1 MSQQTQGLLS
11 LWLEAPEFAAV
22 AGNLRAG
29 MREQLIYGLS
39 GSQTTYC
46 MAALSGLLD
55 RPLLVLTASLAQAE
69 RAAED
74 LRSLLA
80 SDDVHVFPPL
90 EVMPYEVVAASP
102 ELTAQRLA
110 ALVAL
115 TTSHRPV
122 VVAPVGAALR
132 RLVPP
137 EEFWLPT
144 FTLKYGERVEL
155 EDILARLSAM
165 GYDRVDMVEGRGQ
178 FSIRGG
184 ILDVFPLGAPQP
196 FRAELFG
203 DEVDSL
209 RVFDLASQRSL
220 ENRSEIL
227 ITPAREFLLPSGGPE
242 EGIARIRQE
251 LDATVRRLARQ
262 GHSAAADKLRE
273 RVGEHLERLSEG
285 QYFDALPQYA
295 PLFYPE
301 LATLIDYCPRNTIVC
316 FAEPVRLREAAQ
328 ETEKQAGSLFAD
340 LLQRGGALPSEGT
353 NYADYPALAAAAKK
367 RSVIYFSLL
376 LRRIP
381 EGEPEYIASVPAK
394 PMMSFHGQEEAFS
407 QELRRWRE
415 TQRRL
420 VLVAARTDHAE
431 RLRAIL
437 ADYDLMLNSLAD
449 EILPGQPYVFIGSLE
464 NGFELPELNLAVVT
478 EQEILGTAKRRRRPA
493 PREEGRGQRLTSYE
507 DIKVGDYV
515 VHAQH
520 GIGRYLGIKT
530 LTVEGVK
537 KDYLFIKYAGEDRLY
552 VPTDQ
557 IGLIQ
562 KYIGAEGHEP
572 KLNKLGGTEWA
583 RAKNKVKA
591 AVREMAEELLKLYAA
606 RDSLPGHAF
615 GPDTVWQREFEESF
629 RYEETPDQLR
639 AIEEI
644 KADMER
650 PKPMERLL
658 CGDVG
663 YGKTEV
669 AIRAAFKAAMD
680 GKQVAVLVPT
690 TILAQQH
697 YNTFTERFAGYP
709 VKIGLLSRFRSP
721 AEQQATLRGAAA
733 GTIDI
738 VIGTHR
744 LLSEDVRFKDLGLL
758 IIDEEQ
764 RFGVAHKEKLKRL
777 KQNVDVLVLS
787 ATPIPRTLHMALVG
801 LRDMSVIESPP
812 EDRFP
817 VQTYVVEYNEDLI
830 REAIT
835 REINRGGQVYY
846 VHNRVN
852 DIEKVAER
860 LQKLLPDV
868 RIGIAHG
875 QMSEEQLERI
885 MLDFLDGEMDV
896 LVCTT
901 IIESGLDI
909 ANVNTLIVDE
919 ADHFGLSQLYQLR
932 GRVGRSNR
940 LAYAYF
946 TYKRD
951 KVLTEVA
958 EKRLQAIKEFTELGA
973 GFKIAMRD
981 LEIRGAGNLLGPEQ
995 HGHILAVG
1003 FDLYCQLLE
1012 EAVRELKGQV
1022 PPEAVE
1028 PVIELAVEA
1037 FIPDSYIADPKQKI
1051 EVYKRI
1057 VAIRDGSEADD
1068 VEEELED
1075 RFGEPPAP
1083 VRNLLNIARIKAEC
1097 LRLGIVSLMR
1107 SRDTVTFKFGVRP
1120 RLTPEQLAALQRA
1133 NRNRLNYSPQR
1144 AAQLQLRADD
1154 LDGARL
1160 LRLIREVL
1168 KKMGDLA
1175 RQMAS

>member
-1 MSQQTQGLLS
+1 MSQPTQGLLS
-11 LWLEAPEFAAV
+11 LWLEAQEFGAV
-22 AGNLRAG
+22 AANLRSG
-29 MREQLIYGLS
+29 MREQLVYGLS
-39 GSQTTYC
+39 GSETTYY
-46 MAALSGLLD
+46 MAALQQLTN
-55 RPLLVLTASLAQAE
+55 RPLLVLTPSLSQAE
-69 RAAED
+69 RTAED
-74 LRSLLA
+74 LRSWLG
-80 SDDVHVFPPL
+80 SDNVHVFPPL
-90 EVMPYEVVAASP
+90 EVMPYEVIAASP
-102 ELTAQRLA
+102 ELAAQRLA

-115 TTSHRPV
+115 TNSPRPI

-132 RLVPP
+132 QLVPP

-144 FTLKYGERVEL
+144 FTLKYGQRVEL
-155 EDILARLSAM
+155 EDVIARLAVM

-184 ILDVFPLGAPQP
+184 ILDVFPLGGVQP
-196 FRAELFG
+196 FRIEFFG
-203 DEVDSL
+203 DEVDSIRL
-209 RVFDLASQRSL
+209 FDIATQRSL
-220 ENRSEIL
+220 ENRDEIL
-227 ITPAREFLLPSGGPE
+227 ITPAREFLLPSRGPD
-242 EGIARIRQE
+242 EGMRRIRQE
-251 LDATVRRLARQ
+251 LDTTVRRLTKQ
-262 GHSAAADKLRE
+262 GHNTAAEKLRE
-273 RVGEHLERLSEG
+273 RVGEHLERLQEG

-301 LATLIDYCPRNTIVC
+301 LATIADYCPQDTIIC
-316 FAEPVRLREAAQ
+316 LNEPVRLREAAA
-328 ETEKQAGSLFAD
+328 ETEKQAGALFAD
-340 LLQRGGALPSEGT
+340 LLQRGGALPGEGA
-353 NYADYPALAAAAKK
+353 NYVDYAALAASVKK
-367 RSVIYFSLL
+367 RSVVYFSLL

-381 EGEPEYIASVPAK
+381 EGEPEYISSVPAK
-394 PMMSFHGQEEAFS
+394 PMMTFHGQEEAFA
-407 QELRRWRE
+407 QELNRWHL
-415 TQRRL
+415 TGRRL
-420 VLVAARTDHAE
+420 VLVAASNEHAN
-431 RLRAIL
+431 RLRSIL
-437 ADYDLMLNSLAD
+437 ADHELMLSPLTVD
-449 EILPGQPYVFIGSLE
+449 LLPGQAYVFTGSLE

-478 EQEILGTAKRRRRPA
+478 EQEVFGKVKRRRRAA
-493 PREEGRGQRLTSYE
+493 PRDEERGQRLTSYQ
-507 DIKVGDYV
+507 DIKIGDFV

-520 GIGRYLGIKT
+520 GIGRYLGVKT
-530 LTVEGVK
+530 LEVENTK
-537 KDYLFIKYAGEDRLY
+537 KDYLFVKYAGEDRLY

-562 KYIGAEGHEP
+562 KYVGAEGHEP

-591 AVREMAEELLKLYAA
+591 SVREMAEELLKLYAV
-606 RDSLPGHAF
+606 RDSQPGHAF
-615 GPDTVWQREFEESF
+615 GPDTVWQREFEDSF
-629 RYEETPDQLR
+629 RYEETPDQLKS
-639 AIEEI
+639 IEEI
-644 KADMER
+644 KADMEK

-697 YNTFTERFAGYP
+697 FNTFTERFAGYP

-721 AEQQATLRGAAA
+721 AEQQATIRGIAT
-733 GTIDI
+733 GTIEI
-738 VIGTHR
+738 AIGTHR

-764 RFGVAHKEKLKRL
+764 RFGVAHKERLKRL

-817 VQTYVVEYNEDLI
+817 VQTYVVEANDDLV

-835 REINRGGQVYY
+835 REVNRGGQVYY
-846 VHNRVN
+846 VHNRVQ
-852 DIEKVAER
+852 DIDRVTER
-860 LQKLLPDV
+860 LQKLVPDI
-868 RIGIAHG
+868 RIGVGHG
-875 QMSEEQLERI
+875 QMSEEQLEKV
-885 MLDFLDGEMDV
+885 MLDFLDGEIDV

-909 ANVNTLIVDE
+909 ANVNTLIIDE
-919 ADHFGLSQLYQLR
+919 ADHYGLSQLYQLR

-958 EKRLQAIKEFTELGA
+958 EKRLQAIKEFTELGS

-981 LEIRGAGNLLGPEQ
+981 LEIRGAGNILGPEQ

-1012 EAVRELKGQV
+1012 EAVHELKGEV
-1022 PPEAVE
+1022 PPAVQE
-1028 PVIELAVEA
+1028 PVIELAVDA
-1037 FIPDSYIADPKQKI
+1037 FIPDSYITDPKQKI

-1057 VAIRDGSEADD
+1057 VASRDHADAAD
-1068 VEEELED
+1068 IEEELED
-1075 RFGEPPAP
+1075 RFGELPAA
-1083 VRNLLNIARIKAEC
+1083 VRNLLNIVRIKADC
-1097 LRLGIVSLMR
+1097 AGLGITSLMR
-1107 SRDTVTFKFGVRP
+1107 TNGIVTFKFGPQR
-1120 RLTPEQLAALQRA
+1120 RLQSEHLMALQKA

-1144 AAQLQLRADD
+1144 AAQLQMKAED
-1154 LDGARL
+1154 LDSAKL
-1160 LRLIREVL
+1160 LRLIQEVL
-1168 KKMGDLA
+1168 RKMHELV
-1175 RQMAS
+1175 RQIAS